1 MIPWW
6 LCLILW
12 IALPASE
19 RIDRT
24 RYWLLVAGQAFAA
37 VGLVTL
43 VGVTQT
49 FATQGA
55 AYALAFGALA
65 LVARPYY
72 IRRDAGVSMSHSAS
86 LVGRELVTE
95 GRIEPGEAGTA
106 LLSGR
111 TFDVRNV
118 GTTPLE
124 AADVCCVREVDGF
137 VLLTSKQD
145 PPT

>member
-24 RYWLLVAGQAFAA
+24 RYWLLVAGQAFGI
-37 VGLVTL
+37 VGLITL
-43 VGVTQT
+43 IGVTQS
-49 FATQGA
+49 FATQGVG
-55 AYALAFGALA
+55 YAVAFSALA

-72 IRRDAGVSMSHSAS
+72 IRRDAGASMNHSAS

-95 GRIEPGEAGTA
+95 GRIEPGEVGTA

-111 TFDVRNV
+111 SFDVRNV
-118 GTTPLE
+118 GAQPLE
-124 AADVCCVREVDGF
+124 ERDVCVVREVDGF
-137 VLLTSKQD
+137 VLLASREAPVT
-145 PPT
+145 